1 MNNRNTNTDPVTRAP
16 ENPVRKIYLAGSM
29 AEENRPYI
37 SSAADILR
45 KRGFEVYVPMEHEI
59 PNAWDYPNEEWGL
72 MVFTED
78 VTAIEQ
84 ADAVV
89 VLNFGCKKNSTGSAW
104 EAGFAYGRGIR
115 IIVCDLIF
123 HDDEHT
129 SLMIENGRY
138 ATVEALT
145 GLNDYDFETMP
156 MTRTIH
162 EQS

>member
-1 MNNRNTNTDPVTRAP
+1 METPVK
-16 ENPVRKIYLAGSM
+16 KIYLAGSM
-29 AEENRPYI
+29 AMANRPYI
-37 SSAADILR
+37 MESARILR
-45 KRGFEVYVPMEHEI
+45 ERGFEVYAPMEHEI

-78 VTAIEQ
+78 ITAIEQ

-89 VLNFGCKKNSTGSAW
+89 VLNFGRTKNSTGCAW

-115 IIVCDLIF
+115 VIVCDLI
-123 HDDEHT
+123 DDGDHT

-138 ATVEALT
+138 ATVESLI
-145 GLNDYDFETMP
+145 GLAEYDFETMP
-156 MTRTIH
+156 MTRTVH